1 MCVKNDTGTAQR
13 VKRCLARFVGGWP
26 GGSALGCLNFSAPQF
41 ACNHSHDFTL
51 LRISVDTD
59 VSNDV
64 WLNKPVNYEP
74 NEAEPGPAEPPT
86 ESIICV
92 DCGGTA
98 HLLTQPPEDNL
109 WLVGDVVA
117 YRCSDCL
124 DRWDL
129 VLMPEGE

>member
-1 MCVKNDTGTAQR
+1 MGIDDDAGTAQR
-13 VKRCLARFVGGWP
+13 VKRCFARFIGGGP
-26 GGSALGCLNFSAPQF
+26 GGFALWRLNFPAAQF
-41 ACNHSHDFTL
+41 ACYHSHAFTL
-51 LRISVDTD
+51 LRTSG
-59 VSNDV
+59 NADV
-64 WLNKPVNYEP
+64 WLNEPVNNEP
-74 NEAEPGPAEPPT
+74 NAAESGPAEPPT

-117 YRCSDCL
+117 YRCSECL

>member
-1 MCVKNDTGTAQR
+1 
-13 VKRCLARFVGGWP
+13 
-26 GGSALGCLNFSAPQF
+26 
-41 ACNHSHDFTL
+41 
-51 LRISVDTD
+51 LRITVDTD
-59 VSNDV
+59 DSYDV
-64 WLNKPVNYEP
+64 CPAVCDIWLNEPVNYEP

-98 HLLTQPPEDNL
+98 HLLTAPPEDNL

>member
-1 MCVKNDTGTAQR
+1 MCVNNDASTAQR
-13 VKRCLARFVGGWP
+13 IERCFASFVGGGP
-26 GGSALGCLNFSAPQF
+26 GGFALWCLNFPAAQF
-41 ACNHSHDFTL
+41 TCNHSHAFTL
-51 LRISVDTD
+51 LRTSG
-59 VSNDV
+59 NADV
-64 WLNKPVNYEP
+64 WLNEPVNNEP
-74 NEAEPGPAEPPT
+74 NAAESGPAEPPT

-117 YRCSDCL
+117 YRCSECL